1 MKVNKEHRQDILAK
15 NWYLPVPSDSTSHK
29 LEKIT
34 DLSGSAVMWTP
45 LKQDISGSYLIL
57 NFGFDERVGIAHYSY
72 EEACE
77 NEERTFNINGFTV
90 TINVKPNTS
99 EA

>member
-57 NFGFDERVGIAHYSY
+57 NFGFDEHVGIAHYSY
-72 EEACE
+72 EEACGD
-77 NEERTFNINGFTV
+77 EESTFELNGFTV
-90 TINVKPNTS
+90 KITVEPKK
-99 EA
+99 